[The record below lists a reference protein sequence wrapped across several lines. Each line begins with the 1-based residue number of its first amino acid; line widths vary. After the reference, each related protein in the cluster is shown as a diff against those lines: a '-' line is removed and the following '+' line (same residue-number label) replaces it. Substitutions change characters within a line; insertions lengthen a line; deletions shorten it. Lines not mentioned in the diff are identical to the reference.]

1 MRGAMHM
8 SKHNTLKKVA
18 AAAVVLGTA
27 MYVANEYITKK
38 ATEKNLFKREDG
50 NSYSFKY
57 GNVFYKISGEGK
69 PVLLIHDINE
79 CSSGMEWCYLENK
92 LSKTHKVYTIDLLG
106 CGRSDKPKLT
116 YNSFLYVQLISDF
129 IKDVI
134 GEPTDIIAT
143 GKSTAAVVM
152 AAKLKEESIDRMIF
166 INPAD
171 LDDLASIPDQFNKAK
186 KALFTCPVLGTFIY
200 HVMHRKNRII
210 DFFMRDYFYGFDE
223 DYAELIEY
231 YHEACHKD
239 QSGSKYLY
247 ASLQGGSLNLNIKHG
262 VKVLDKDIIIISG
275 SEHLESDYVPEEY
288 AILNDNIECITI
300 MDTAYLPQ
308 LEAPGKLM
316 EIISAYWK

>member
-1 MRGAMHM
+1 M

-27 MYVANEYITKK
+27 MYVVNEYITKK

>member
-1 MRGAMHM
+1 M

-171 LDDLASIPDQFNKAK
+171 FDDLASIPDQFNKAK

>member
-1 MRGAMHM
+1 M
-8 SKHNTLKKVA
+8 
-18 AAAVVLGTA
+18 
-27 MYVANEYITKK
+27 
-38 ATEKNLFKREDG
+38 
-50 NSYSFKY
+50 
-57 GNVFYKISGEGK
+57 
-69 PVLLIHDINE
+69 
-79 CSSGMEWCYLENK
+79 
-92 LSKTHKVYTIDLLG
+92 
-106 CGRSDKPKLT
+106 
-116 YNSFLYVQLISDF
+116 ISDF

-308 LEAPGKLM
+308 LEAPGKVM
-316 EIISAYWK
+316 DIISEYWK